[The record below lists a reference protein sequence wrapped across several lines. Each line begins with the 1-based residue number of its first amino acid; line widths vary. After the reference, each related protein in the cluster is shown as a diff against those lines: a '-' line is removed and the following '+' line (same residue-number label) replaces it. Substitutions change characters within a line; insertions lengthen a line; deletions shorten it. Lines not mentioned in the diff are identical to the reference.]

1 MTEPAYKDKFYSLLQ
16 QYRPEQAD
24 ELLNQF
30 DAYLEV
36 LYAQNQMVNM
46 VSRQM
51 PKDDYWLYHFLDS
64 LLVLKCMDLV
74 FGDALD
80 FGSGGGLPGIPIQ
93 LVYPEMKMT
102 LLDSVGKKVRCMQE
116 MITQLELTNCTAVW
130 ARIEDYTKVFS
141 GKRFDYIFCRSV
153 RLEESFIEP
162 LYKLLRPGGR
172 AVFYKAHQAEDV
184 TVFRNITVCDVSLEE
199 LGKRQIINVPRN
211 SLEQYLTNRK
221 PG

>member
-1 MTEPAYKDKFYSLLQ
+1 MSEHTHKGKFYSLLQ
-16 QYRPEQAD
+16 QYRPDSAD

-30 DAYLEV
+30 EAFLDLLFAK
-36 LYAQNQMVNM
+36 NQLVNM
-46 VSRQM
+46 ISRQT

-64 LLVLKCMDLV
+64 LLVLKCMDLQA
-74 FGDALD
+74 GDALD
-80 FGSGGGLPGIPIQ
+80 FGSGGGLPGIPLK
-93 LVYPEMKMT
+93 LVSPGMKMT
-102 LLDSVGKKVRCMQE
+102 LLDSVGKKIKCIQE
-116 MITQLELTNCTAVW
+116 MITELDLQDCTAIWV
-130 ARIEDYTKVFS
+130 RLEDYTKVFS

-153 RLEESFIEP
+153 RIEESFIEP

-184 TVFRNITVCDVSLEE
+184 TVFRNITVSDVSLEE

-221 PG
+221 LG

>member
-1 MTEPAYKDKFYSLLQ
+1 MIVNKDNFYSFLQ
-16 QYRPEQAD
+16 QFMPKQAD
-24 ELLNQF
+24 ELLSRF
-30 DAYLEV
+30 DAYLNL

-46 VSRQM
+46 VSRQT

-64 LLVLKCMDLV
+64 LLVIKCMDLQA
-74 FGDALD
+74 GDALD
-80 FGSGGGLPGIPIQ
+80 FGSGGGLPGIPLK
-93 LVYPEMKMT
+93 LVCPEMTMT
-102 LLDSVGKKVRCMQE
+102 LLDSVGKKIRCIQE
-116 MITQLELTNCTAVW
+116 MITELGLQDCSAIW
-130 ARIEDYTKVFS
+130 ARLEDYTKVFS

-211 SLEQYLTNRK
+211 SLEQYLKNRI